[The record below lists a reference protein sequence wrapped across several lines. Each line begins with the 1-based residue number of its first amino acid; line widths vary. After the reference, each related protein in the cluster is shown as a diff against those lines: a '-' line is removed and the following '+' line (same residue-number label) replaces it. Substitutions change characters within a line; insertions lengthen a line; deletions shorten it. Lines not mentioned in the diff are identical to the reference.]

1 MPLPD
6 KRVAIHSCSSPFM
19 AMPGRVETTLGIP
32 LSRGVNDRHR
42 VGIMQPYFL
51 PYIGYF
57 QLIGC
62 CDQFVIYDNIKYT
75 KKGWINRNRMLLN
88 GQPEVFSL
96 PLQGGSDTLMIR
108 ERSLSSDYSAA
119 KLLRKISEPY
129 RRARFYSETMPLLE
143 CIVNCPQR
151 NLFAFLLHSLA
162 CVLAHLEMS
171 TPVLISSGIEANHDL
186 KGQDRVLDICHVL
199 NASAYLNPTGGTDLY
214 CPQAFAAQGRTL
226 SFLKSRLSP
235 YEQQS
240 DSFVPALS
248 IVDVLFSIGSKATA
262 ELIASDYDLIAAN
275 PSKNLGSFFNDQQ
288 LP

>member
-1 MPLPD
+1 
-6 KRVAIHSCSSPFM
+6 
-19 AMPGRVETTLGIP
+19 
-32 LSRGVNDRHR
+32 
-42 VGIMQPYFL
+42 MQPYFL

-75 KKGWINRNRMLLN
+75 KKGWINRNRILLN

-96 PLQGGSDTLMIR
+96 PLQGGSDALIIQ
-108 ERSLSSDYSAA
+108 ERSLSPDYSAA

-129 RRARFYSETMPLLE
+129 RRARFYSETVALLE

-151 NLFAFLLHSLA
+151 NLFAFLLHSLT
-162 CVLAHLEMS
+162 CVMEHLEMS
-171 TPVLISSGIEANHDL
+171 TPVLISSGIDANHGF
-186 KGQDRVLDICHVL
+186 KGQDRVLDICRVL
-199 NASAYLNPTGGTDLY
+199 NASAYLNAAGGTELY
-214 CPQAFAAQGRTL
+214 CPQAFAAQGCPL

-248 IVDVLFSIGSKATA
+248 IVDVLFSIGRKATA
-262 ELIASDYDLIAAN
+262 ALIASDYDLIASN
-275 PSKNLGSFFNDQQ
+275 PSQNLGCIFNE
-288 LP
+288 